1 MSLEAY
7 ARGHY
12 VWGTT
17 SRGVMSVYRMG
28 EREGR
33 ERGGGG
39 KADVNHGEGRGNSC
53 RELGRRW
60 EGGGLLP
67 QNSI

>member
-1 MSLEAY
+1 M
-7 ARGHY
+7 RGDY
-12 VWGTT
+12 VRGG
-17 SRGVMSVYRMG
+17 RGVMSVYRMG

-53 RELGRRW
+53 REVGGRGIAPP
-60 EGGGLLP
+60 ELNLTDCM
-67 QNSI
+67 NATY